1 MRGSGASDGTDG
13 AAHGRAGAATAAAY
27 GIACLVHLV
36 TAGLLT
42 GGLLLIVLGFETVVQ
57 PVVGLVMLAL
67 AGSLR
72 PRFARL
78 DPDLPALRRTDAPAL
93 YELLDRI
100 ADTVGVRRLDAVQVG
115 TEFTVRAGAYGI
127 RRRLKLEVG
136 LPLWLTLTPQE
147 RIAAVAHELGRHA
160 SGDPRRAALVGTA
173 LASLAAGAELA
184 EGRSGEGDT
193 HLAASPTV
201 RWADDM
207 AQAAARFNARGQVAN
222 WALWL
227 PRLAARGTGRLLLR
241 LTRPETR
248 RAEFRADALAART
261 ASTEAAVRALRAQGL
276 ADSVTLEVHRLA
288 VAAYTFGRA
297 GGTREGE
304 QDLWEKLAA
313 HAAGLSDRVRDT
325 PAEARTPGP
334 GGAADAAD
342 GTAPPATRARVDR
355 LLQAPHLPAVITPDA
370 TATEAIGNELRGPM
384 RLLARKVVQD
394 RVFA

>member
-1 MRGSGASDGTDG
+1 M
-13 AAHGRAGAATAAAY
+13 
-27 GIACLVHLV
+27 

-78 DPDLPALRRTDAPAL
+78 DPDLPALYL
-93 YELLDRI
+93 
-100 ADTVGVRRLDAVQVG
+100 
-115 TEFTVRAGAYGI
+115 
-127 RRRLKLEVG
+127 
-136 LPLWLTLTPQE
+136 
-147 RIAAVAHELGRHA
+147 
-160 SGDPRRAALVGTA
+160 
-173 LASLAAGAELA
+173 
-184 EGRSGEGDT
+184 
-193 HLAASPTV
+193 
-201 RWADDM
+201 
-207 AQAAARFNARGQVAN
+207 
-222 WALWL
+222 
-227 PRLAARGTGRLLLR
+227 
-241 LTRPETR
+241 

-261 ASTEAAVRALRAQGL
+261 ASTEAAVGALRAQGL

-313 HAAGLSDRVRDT
+313 HAAGLSERVRDT
-325 PAEARTPGP
+325 SAEAGTPGP
-334 GGAADAAD
+334 DGAAAAAD
-342 GTAPPATRARVDR
+342 GTVLPAARARVDR
-355 LLQAPHLPAVITPDA
+355 LLQAPYLPAVITPDA